1 MMNPLLKDQLLA
13 VFRRQ
18 RRMRLAL
25 QLAPCWGV
33 LALLGL
39 LVKGSGTSSSN
50 GWLVGIALL
59 ALVAGVVIH
68 VRNRR
73 SVPDWQDLA
82 RRIEKQHPELK
93 GLLLTAVQQEP
104 APDGRLHYLQR
115 RVLQDALVHGH
126 QHRWSRV
133 VPGFQVA
140 GAQLVHLIALAA
152 LLGMLVAL
160 RVPSQRT
167 ATVAMFEIKKG
178 ITVTPGDVSLER
190 GSRLVVVATFGGTIP
205 AKVELV
211 TGAGGT
217 SEKRLPLV
225 KSLSDPIFG
234 GSIPEV
240 NTNMSYRVEYGGK
253 KTRDFKVKVFEF
265 PRLERAD
272 ADLTFPEYTALSPKR
287 IENTRRISAVE
298 GSTCD
303 WTLQLNKPVVQARFI
318 ARDNTSNAV
327 LLVVAS
333 NQPLA
338 TLSGMQLETNRT
350 YLLQLIDAEGRTNKA
365 VTQFVFDVLKNREP
379 DLKIAS
385 PRGDSRP
392 SALEEVA
399 FEGTVWDD
407 FGVQA
412 YGIAFAQAGEDIQF
426 VELGQKVPTKEKRP
440 FKHLL
445 RLEDLGAQPD
455 QLITWFLWAEDIGPD
470 GQLRRTAGDMY
481 FAEVRPF
488 DEVFRQS
495 QAGAGGGQQ
504 EQQGG
509 ESGNAG
515 GGGSPQT
522 QLAELQKQI
531 INATWK
537 LQRQQA
543 RERVTAPEKPV
554 KPGEKS
560 SGGTSSVKT
569 PSAIR
574 AELHF
579 MKTARVVFGQP
590 APGASSATPVERV
603 RERISGLSG
612 TNRTGSASQFADDL
626 KVVRDAVEQA
636 IAQAQ
641 EARQQPNGARDV
653 ALWEELIR
661 EMEKSRDA
669 LDQVAKSQVTLE
681 EVLAA
686 ERSAFQVL
694 LRLQQREYEVS
705 RNRNQSQS
713 SQNQSSRNQQ
723 MQQQLEQL
731 DLTQPEN
738 RYQNERLAQSP
749 QSPERREQ
757 MQVMNRLSELA
768 RRQQDLNE
776 RLQELQTALQEAQTE
791 QEREEIRRQLK
802 RLQEEQQQM
811 LADVDELQQRMNQA
825 ENQQN
830 MNEQR
835 QQLEQT
841 REQMQR
847 ASEAAQQGEVS
858 QALASGTRAQR
869 ELEQMREQMR
879 QQNSGA
885 FSEDLRQLRSE
896 AREAER
902 RQQEIQ
908 KQVDSLADGEQM
920 TLDDAEQRRELVDR
934 LNQQSQRLTNLVAR
948 ATELSQQT
956 EEAEPIASRELYD
969 TLRNFSQKD
978 DSSVRSLED
987 ELIERG
993 LVQSELYRRL
1003 TQLEKS
1009 EGVKSVE
1016 LTQEMIRQGLLPQA
1030 QQAGE
1035 TASAA
1040 VSELRRGI
1048 EAAAEKV
1055 VGDDTE
1061 ALRRAQQQLEQL
1073 TEQIEREIAQG
1084 AGAGS
1089 TNANGQ
1095 MQAGAQ
1101 GRSGDPSQTN
1111 GVGRAGEQAANNRQA
1126 QSGQGEQPQNSSG
1139 NQPGEGQQ
1147 APNAGQGRA
1156 RGENQNQNQN
1166 REPGQN
1172 QTGSGGGEAQT
1183 AEANPGQGTNE
1194 GTLPENREARAQNRE
1209 GTPRQRNGSPQR
1221 GGSAS
1226 GLPEELQQFLNAG
1239 GASGGTQWGSVFT
1252 GEDFTPWSDGL
1263 REVEEMVDDP
1273 ALQGQLAAARER
1285 ARRLRQEFRN
1295 TRETLPW
1302 TEVQSQVVKP
1312 LVEVRNQIAEELARR
1327 GPRENLVPIDRD
1339 PVPNRYSDM
1348 VRRYYEEL
1356 GRDK

>member
-18 RRMRLAL
+18 RRLRLAW
-25 QLAPCWGV
+25 QLAACWGV

-39 LVKGSGTSSSN
+39 LVKGTGTSSSN
-50 GWLVGIALL
+50 GWLVGIASF
-59 ALVAGVVIH
+59 ALVAGVVIF

-73 SVPDWQDLA
+73 SVPDWQDMA

-126 QHRWSRV
+126 QHHWPRV
-133 VPGFQVA
+133 VPGFHVA
-140 GAQLVHLIALAA
+140 GAQVVHLVALTA
-152 LLGMLVAL
+152 LLGTLVAL
-160 RVPSQRT
+160 RVPTQRT
-167 ATVAMFEIKKG
+167 NTVAMFEIKEG

-205 AKVELV
+205 AQVELV
-211 TGAGGT
+211 TGAGGA
-217 SEKRLPLV
+217 SDKRVPLV

-240 NTNMSYRVEYGGK
+240 TTNMVYRVDYSGK

-298 GSTCD
+298 GSTCA
-303 WTLQLNKPVVQARFI
+303 WTLQLNKPVVQAKFI
-318 ARDNTSNAV
+318 ARGNPSNAIS
-327 LLVVAS
+327 LVVAS

-338 TLSGMQLETNRT
+338 TLSGMLLETNRT
-350 YLLQLIDAEGRTNKA
+350 YWLQLIDAEGRTNKA
-365 VTQFVFDVLKNREP
+365 VTQFVFDVLVNREP

-392 SALEEVA
+392 SALEEVS

-412 YGIAFAQAGEDIQF
+412 YGLAFAQAGEDIRF

-445 RLEDLGAQPD
+445 RLEDLDAQPD

-470 GQLRRTAGDMY
+470 GQIRRTAGDMY

-504 EQQGG
+504 EQQGS

-537 LQRQQA
+537 LQRQRA
-543 RERVTAPEKPV
+543 RDPGTAPETG

-569 PSAIR
+569 PPAIR
-574 AELHF
+574 AELQF
-579 MKTARVVFGQP
+579 MKTARLVFGQP
-590 APGASSATPVERV
+590 VQGASSAAPVERV
-603 RERISGLSG
+603 RESIGSLSG

-641 EARQQPNGARDV
+641 EARQQQNGVREA
-653 ALWEELIR
+653 ALWDELIR

-669 LDQVAKSQVTLE
+669 LDKVARSQTTLE
-681 EVLAA
+681 EALAA
-686 ERSAFQVL
+686 QRSAFQVL

-705 RNRNQSQS
+705 RNRNQSQN

-731 DLTQPEN
+731 ELTQPEN

-768 RRQQDLNE
+768 RRQQDLNN
-776 RLQELQTALQEAQTE
+776 RLQDLQTALQEAQTE

-825 ENQQN
+825 ENQPN

-879 QQNSGA
+879 QQNSNA

-908 KQVDSLADGEQM
+908 KQVDALADGEEK
-920 TLDDAEQRRELVDR
+920 TLDDSEERRQMVER

-1048 EAAAEKV
+1048 EQAAEKV

-1101 GRSGDPSQTN
+1101 SRSGDPSQTN

-1126 QSGQGEQPQNSSG
+1126 QSGPGERPQDSSE

-1147 APNAGQGRA
+1147 TPNAGQGQA

-1172 QTGSGGGEAQT
+1172 QAGTGGGDAQT
-1183 AEANPGQGTNE
+1183 AAANPGQGADE
-1194 GTLPENREARAQNRE
+1194 GASPGNREARAQDRE

-1226 GLPEELQQFLNAG
+1226 GLPEELQQFLNEGGGGG
-1239 GASGGTQWGSVFT
+1239 GAQSGAVFT

-1295 TRETLPW
+1295 TRESLPW

-1312 LVEVRNQIAEELARR
+1312 LVEVRDQIAEELARR
-1327 GPRENLVPIDRD
+1327 GPRDNLVPIDRD

>member
-18 RRMRLAL
+18 RRMCLAL
-25 QLAPCWGV
+25 HFAACWGA
-33 LALLGL
+33 LALLGWC
-39 LVKGSGTSSSN
+39 VRESGASGSN
-50 GWLVGIALL
+50 GWLLLIAAL
-59 ALVAGVVIH
+59 ALVAGVVIF

-73 SVPDWQDLA
+73 SVPDWQDIA
-82 RRIEKQHPELK
+82 RRIEKQHPELN
-93 GLLLTAVQQEP
+93 GLLLTAVEQEP
-104 APDGRLHYLQR
+104 AEDGRLHYLQR
-115 RVLQDALVHGH
+115 RILQDAMTHGH
-126 QHRWSRV
+126 RNYWPSVISGTRI
-133 VPGFQVA
+133 A
-140 GAQLVHLIALAA
+140 GAQFVHLIALAS
-152 LLGMLVAL
+152 LLGALAMLRA
-160 RVPSQRT
+160 PASRT
-167 ATVAMFEIKKG
+167 GTVAVFQIKDG
-178 ITVTPGDVSLER
+178 ITVTPGDIAIER
-190 GSRLVVVATFGGTIP
+190 GSRLVVVATFGGTVP
-205 AKVELV
+205 AQVELV
-211 TGAGGT
+211 TSPDGV
-217 SEKRLPLV
+217 SEKRSPLV

-240 NTNMSYRVEYGGK
+240 MTNMVYRVEYSGK

-272 ADLTFPEYTALSPKR
+272 ASLTFPEYTGLGPKR

-298 GSTCD
+298 GSHCD

-318 ARDNTSNAV
+318 AKDNASNIV
-327 LLVVAS
+327 SLVVAS

-338 TLSGMQLETNRT
+338 TLTRMLLETNRT
-350 YLLQLIDAEGRTNKA
+350 YLLQLVDAEGRTNKT
-365 VTQFVFDVLKNREP
+365 VTQFVFDVPKNREP

-392 SALEEVA
+392 SALEEVS

-426 VELGQKVPTKEKRP
+426 VELGQKAPANEKRP

-445 RLEDLGAQPD
+445 RLEDLGAKPD
-455 QLITWFLWAEDIGPD
+455 GLITWFLWAEDIGPD

-488 DEVFRQS
+488 EEVFREAQN
-495 QAGAGGGQQ
+495 GAGGGQQ
-504 EQQGG
+504 QQGG
-509 ESGNAG
+509 ESESGAGG
-515 GGGSPQT
+515 GGGSPQA

-537 LQRQQA
+537 LQRQQS
-543 RERVTAPEKPV
+543 RNRVTAPGKPS
-554 KPGEKS
+554 KPEEKS
-560 SGGTSSVKT
+560 SGGTSSVET
-569 PSAIR
+569 PSSIR
-574 AELHF
+574 AELQF
-579 MKTARVVFGQP
+579 MSAARVLFGQR
-590 APGASSATPVERV
+590 APGTSSAAPLERV
-603 RERISGLSG
+603 SEQLGNLSG
-612 TNRTGSASQFADDL
+612 TNKATSASQFTDDL
-626 KVVRDAVEQA
+626 KVVRDAVQQA
-636 IAQAQ
+636 ISQA
-641 EARQQPNGARDV
+641 ESARGEQTGVRDV
-653 ALWEELIR
+653 ALWDELIR
-661 EMEKSRDA
+661 EMNKSRDA
-669 LDQVAKSQVTLE
+669 LDKAMQSQPTLE
-681 EVLAA
+681 EALAA

-694 LRLQQREYEVS
+694 LRLQQREFEVA
-705 RNRNQSQS
+705 RNRSRSQSSQSQS
-713 SQNQSSRNQQ
+713 SRNRQ
-723 MQQQLEQL
+723 MQQQLDEL

-738 RYQNERLAQSP
+738 RYENERQAQSP
-749 QSPERREQ
+749 QSQERREQ
-757 MQVMNRLSELA
+757 LQVMNRLGELA
-768 RRQQDLNE
+768 RRQQDLNN

-811 LADVDELQQRMNQA
+811 LADADELQQRMNQP
-825 ENQQN
+825 ENQQD
-830 MNEQR
+830 MSEQR

-847 ASEAAQQGEVS
+847 AAEAAQQGEVS

-879 QQNSGA
+879 EQNSSA
-885 FSEDLRQLRSE
+885 VAEDLRQLRAE

-908 KQVDSLADGEQM
+908 KQVDSFAGGEQRA
-920 TLDDAEQRRELVDR
+920 LDDSKERQQAIDQLA
-934 LNQQSQRLTNLVAR
+934 QQSQRLTNLVAR

-956 EEAEPIASRELYD
+956 EESEPVASRELYD
-969 TLRNFSQKD
+969 TLRNFSQTN
-978 DSSVRSLED
+978 DSSVRNLED

-993 LVQSELYRRL
+993 LVRSELYRRL
-1003 TQLEKS
+1003 TELEKS

-1016 LTQEMIRQGLLPQA
+1016 LTQEMLRQGLLPQA

-1048 EAAAEKV
+1048 EQAAEKV

-1061 ALRRAQQQLEQL
+1061 SLRRAQQQLEQL

-1095 MQAGAQ
+1095 RQAGAQ
-1101 GRSGDPSQTN
+1101 GRPGSQTQTN
-1111 GVGRAGEQAANNRQA
+1111 GVGPASEQAMNDA
-1126 QSGQGEQPQNSSG
+1126 QGQGGQGERPQDSG
-1139 NQPGEGQQ
+1139 ENQPGEGE
-1147 APNAGQGRA
+1147 PTPTAGQGQA
-1156 RGENQNQNQN
+1156 RGEDQNQNQT
-1166 REPGQN
+1166 REPGQA
-1172 QTGSGGGEAQT
+1172 QAGAGGREAQPG
-1183 AEANPGQGTNE
+1183 EANPGQGAGE
-1194 GTLPENREARAQNRE
+1194 GTPQDNPEELAQNRE
-1209 GTPRQRNGSPQR
+1209 GNQRPRNGAPQR
-1221 GGSAS
+1221 GGNAG
-1226 GLPEELQQFLNAG
+1226 GLPQELQQFLNEGRG
-1239 GASGGTQWGSVFT
+1239 GGSTYGPVIT
-1252 GEDFTPWSDGL
+1252 GEDFGPWSDSL

-1295 TRETLPW
+1295 TREAPPW

-1312 LVEVRNQIAEELARR
+1312 LVEVRKQIAEEIARR

-1356 GRDK
+1356 GREK